1 MFQSILAATDRVT
14 PGDPVVV
21 SAARL
26 ANAFKVPWSII
37 HVLESTSLDN
47 RQRILHFRTGQE
59 QDATARYRADV
70 RHRLRQSYRDLL
82 AWAPPCEV
90 IIATGFPWKEIGH
103 QAALLASDLI
113 IMGPHAGISS
123 KRGALRVQGRI
134 GSTVEGILTRKLCP
148 VLIINQYPCRPKP
161 AFKRIL
167 IGIDFSAT
175 CERAL
180 KFAVT
185 LARFY
190 NTHIDL
196 FHMLPVPPYPKYTRD
211 DYETDRAKTRDRMAS
226 FCEFDLSDIPHRFHC
241 WGGALPYRELLKCA
255 AKCQADAIVL
265 GSHTTERQGKWY
277 AGSTVEKIS
286 LQSPCPVFV
295 LTASCALPSSRT
307 TSRTLEEQPASTR
320 DHAIHVFG
328 KKLVGRAH

>member
-1 MFQSILAATDRVT
+1 MFQSILAATDRIT
-14 PGDPVVV
+14 GRDPVVI

-26 ANAFKVPWSII
+26 ANALKVPWSII
-37 HVLESTSLDN
+37 HVLESASLGN
-47 RQRILHFRTGQE
+47 RQRMLHFHTGQD

-90 IIATGFPWKEIGH
+90 IIAAGFPWKEIGR
-103 QAALLASDLI
+103 QAALGASDLI
-113 IMGPHAGISS
+113 IMGPHADISNN
-123 KRGALRVQGRI
+123 RAALQVRERI
-134 GSTVEGILTRKLCP
+134 GSTVEGILTRKHCP
-148 VLIINQYPCRPKP
+148 VLIVNQYPCRPKP

-167 IGIDFSAT
+167 VGIDFSAS
-175 CERAL
+175 CERAF
-180 KFAVT
+180 KFAVA

-190 NTHIDL
+190 HTHIDL

-211 DYETDRAKTRDRMAS
+211 DYDTDRKTTLDRMAS
-226 FCEFDLSDIPHRFHC
+226 FCGSDLGDIPHRFHC

-255 AKCQADAIVL
+255 AKCQTDAIVM

-286 LQSPCPVFV
+286 LQAPCPVFV
-295 LTASCALPSSRT
+295 LTASCALQSWT
-307 TSRTLEEQPASTR
+307 TSRSLEEQPASTR

-328 KKLVGRAH
+328 KKLAEGAH